1 MSKTNC
7 ELDLNPLFLTA
18 IDTME
23 NTGDYFF
30 ITGRAG
36 TGKSKL
42 LEYFR
47 SQTNKQ
53 LVVLAPNGISAMNV
67 DGQTIHSFF
76 KFRRETTSDTIKS
89 HIIGKQ
95 QSKIYQQLEMIIID
109 EISMVRADIL
119 DCINWVLCCS
129 RQNLIQCFGG
139 IQMVFIGD
147 LYQLPPVVKRQ
158 ERKIFSSYY
167 DTPYFF
173 SAKICKNFK
182 LKIIELTKVYRQ
194 KDLKYIELL
203 NSVRNNSITQEELK
217 QIN

>member
-23 NTGDYFF
+23 NTGDYLF

-53 LVVLAPNGISAMNV
+53 LVVLAPTGIFAINV

-76 KFRRETTSDTIKS
+76 KFRPETTIDTIKS

-109 EISMVRADIL
+109 ECDTKLYREL
-119 DCINWVLCCS
+119 FLS
-129 RQNLIQCFGG
+129 RKYPRRNLLF
-139 IQMVFIGD
+139 
-147 LYQLPPVVKRQ
+147 RQ
-158 ERKIFSSYY
+158 QFP
-167 DTPYFF
+167 T
-173 SAKICKNFK
+173 
-182 LKIIELTKVYRQ
+182 
-194 KDLKYIELL
+194 
-203 NSVRNNSITQEELK
+203 
-217 QIN
+217 